1 LKLEVSE
8 QYGVNTFN
16 TAFVQ
21 VDYTE
26 PLAQDLKLIVG
37 VQFTDQRAVGDMLLK
52 NAPSRDWS
60 TYSVR
65 TRAAVVYGDLTLT
78 LGASVTGAR
87 TQSRSRGAVR
97 ATSSWCRTPASGPT
111 SRGPLSAWPTTSRSW
126 SPRA

>member
-1 LKLEVSE
+1 MKLEVSE

-16 TAFVQ
+16 TAFAQ

-26 PLAQDLKLIVG
+26 PLAQDLKLIFG

-52 NAPSRDWS
+52 NASSRDWS

-78 LGASVTGAR
+78 LGASVTGAG
-87 TQSRSRGAVR
+87 T
-97 ATSSWCRTPASGPT
+97 
-111 SRGPLSAWPTTSRSW
+111 
-126 SPRA
+126 